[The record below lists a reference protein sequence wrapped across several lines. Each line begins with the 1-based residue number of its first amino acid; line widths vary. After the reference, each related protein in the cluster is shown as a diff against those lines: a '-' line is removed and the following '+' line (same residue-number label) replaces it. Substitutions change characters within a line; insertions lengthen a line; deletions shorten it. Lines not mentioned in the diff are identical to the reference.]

1 MCHIFLIHS
10 SAVGHLGSFHLVA
23 VVNSARQY
31 LFEVS
36 PFYREAHRGSEQ
48 REDLPK
54 EGIFNS
60 LPDPKNR
67 ASLSHPADSFMTCL
81 PSAIRSPP
89 HVLHLQRPPDP

>member
-23 VVNSARQY
+23 VVSSARQY

-36 PFYREAHRGSEQ
+36 PFYRETHRGSEQ

-54 EGIFNS
+54 EGIFHN
-60 LPDPKNR
+60 LPDPKSGLLCLILLTPLSP
-67 ASLSHPADSFMTCL
+67 ASPL
-81 PSAIRSPP
+81 PSNPTPRAALAETS
-89 HVLHLQRPPDP
+89 